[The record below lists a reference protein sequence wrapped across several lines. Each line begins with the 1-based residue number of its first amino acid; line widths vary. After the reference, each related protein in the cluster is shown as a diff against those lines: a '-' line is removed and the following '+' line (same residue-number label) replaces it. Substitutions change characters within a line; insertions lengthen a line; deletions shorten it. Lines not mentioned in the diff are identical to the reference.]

1 MNLPNLVIDRWKGNV
16 RDAMHRYREYR
27 SSTLLQM
34 AGTRLKILRAHGF
47 TAWQLVRQA
56 DRERALTRGGVHIRS
71 EHLWLAAATLL
82 NVRGKAVDY
91 VRAKLQEPEYIE
103 NASFC
108 ASSGDPLSPL
118 CARLL
123 QEVEPLTLKGVM
135 DAVEHQENGT
145 VRRILS
151 TMEYEN
157 NPITY
162 RFISCSA

>member
-1 MNLPNLVIDRWKGNV
+1 
-16 RDAMHRYREYR
+16 MHRYRECR
-27 SSTLLQM
+27 SSTSLQM
-34 AGTRLKILRAHGF
+34 ASARMKILRTHGF

-82 NVRGKAVDY
+82 NVRGEAVNY
-91 VRAKLQEPEYIE
+91 VRSKLLEPEYME

-108 ASSGDPLSPL
+108 ASSGDPISPL

-123 QEVEPLTLKGVM
+123 EEVDPLTLKGVM
-135 DAVEHQENGT
+135 DAVERLEHGT
-145 VRRILS
+145 VRRILY

-157 NPITY
+157 TITY
-162 RFISCSA
+162 KFISCSA